1 MGKAFDSETWAWE
14 TLRLCA
20 AHLPLCLA
28 THIFRFPSPRPS
40 LESKQME
47 GPREGREN
55 GLKET
60 ILTHCIP
67 TKIVTFGRWLSKGQ
81 RA

>member
-55 GLKET
+55 GLKENNPHS
-60 ILTHCIP
+60 LYSNQNCD
-67 TKIVTFGRWLSKGQ
+67 FWEMAQ
-81 RA
+81 